1 MVSKWESYFES
12 KENNAMPMKSGKRQ
26 TFLQGV
32 EIQDGDQELPS
43 SGRVRARIQ
52 VQCRGLEPGHDQ
64 QGADH
69 LTDNLFR

>member
-52 VQCRGLEPGHDQ
+52 VQ
-64 QGADH
+64 
-69 LTDNLFR
+69 